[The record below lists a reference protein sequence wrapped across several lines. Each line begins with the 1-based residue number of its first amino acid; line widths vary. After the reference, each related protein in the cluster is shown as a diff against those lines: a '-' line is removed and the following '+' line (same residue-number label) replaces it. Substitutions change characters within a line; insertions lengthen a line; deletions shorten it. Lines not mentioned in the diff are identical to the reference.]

1 MGVGAVEGKIAVVT
15 GASRGIGEAI
25 ARRLGAE
32 GATVVVAA
40 RTMSG
45 VGSGYGGQTL
55 AGSVEETVRSIQSSG
70 SQAVGFQ
77 CDVADPASRAAF
89 AERVLDEFGRVDILV
104 NNAVG
109 SVPGTYDRITD
120 EQYDWLWELAV
131 KGPFDLI
138 RAFAPGMAER
148 GRGWIVNLTSRAAD
162 HPPGPPFP
170 DMYRAGGMLLYGA
183 AKAALNR
190 LTSGLAAELH
200 GKGVAVNALAPVSLV
215 WTPGAAASGLEKYRS
230 SPGWQEE
237 PVETMAE
244 AALALATVDPG
255 TFTGNCVYSGEYLAR
270 IGRKTH
276 TLDGRTVLENWK
288 PAIA

>member
-1 MGVGAVEGKIAVVT
+1 MGAVEGKIAVVT
-15 GASRGIGEAI
+15 GASRGIGEGI

-32 GATVVVAA
+32 GAMVVVTA

-45 VGSGYGGQTL
+45 MGNGYGGQAL
-55 AGSVEETVRSIQSSG
+55 AGSVEETVETIRASG
-70 SQAVGFQ
+70 GKAVGRQ

-89 AERVLDEFGRVDILV
+89 ASHVLNEFGRVDILV

-109 SVPGTYDRITD
+109 SVPETYDRITSQ
-120 EQYDWLWELAV
+120 QYDWLWELAV

-138 RAFAPGMAER
+138 QKFAPGMAER

-162 HPPGPPFP
+162 HPAGPPYP
-170 DMYRAGGMLLYGA
+170 DLYRDGGMLLYGA

-190 LTSGLAAELH
+190 LTSGLAAELYDR
-200 GKGVAVNALAPVSLV
+200 GVAVNALAPVSLV

-244 AALALATVDPG
+244 AALALATVDPEN
-255 TFTGNCVYSGEYLAR
+255 FTGQCVYSGEYLAQ

-276 TLDGRTVLENWK
+276 TLDGRSVLENWK
-288 PAIA
+288 PAVA

>member
-1 MGVGAVEGKIAVVT
+1 MGAVQGKIAVVT
-15 GASRGIGEAI
+15 GASRGIGEGI

-40 RTMSG
+40 RTLTG
-45 VGSGYGGQTL
+45 TGRGYGGKEL
-55 AGSVEETVRSIQSSG
+55 IGSVEQTVSAIKALG
-70 SQAVGFQ
+70 GNAVGMR
-77 CDVADPASRAAF
+77 CDVADPISRAAL
-89 AERVLDEFGRVDILV
+89 AQRVLTEFGRVDILI

-109 SVPGTYDRITD
+109 SVPDTYDKITD
-120 EQYDWLWELAV
+120 EQYDWLWQLAV

-138 RAFAPGMAER
+138 QRFGPGMVEN
-148 GRGWIVNLTSRAAD
+148 GRGWIVNLTSRAAE
-162 HPPGPPFP
+162 HPKGPPFP

-190 LTSGLAAELH
+190 MTSGLAAEFD

-237 PVETMAE
+237 PVEAMAE
-244 AALALATVDPG
+244 ATLALCTVDPAVFNG
-255 TFTGNCVYSGEYLAR
+255 QCVFSGEYLAQ
-270 IGRKTH
+270 IGRKVR
-276 TLDGRTVLENWK
+276 TLDGRAVLENWK
-288 PAIA
+288 PAVA